1 MKHREAKLP
10 FPMLHYT
17 SAVTR
22 YIVHRLLIAIPVVL
36 GVSLFT
42 FGLVRWIPGDPILV
56 MLGPDALGADVEG
69 IRRLY
74 GLDRPWPV
82 QYVEWLSGV
91 LRGDLGQSIRT
102 RMPVGQSILQRLPV
116 TIELTVLSLLLG
128 LILGIPPAILAATRR
143 GKATDAVV
151 GVVSLLGISV
161 PGFWLAILL
170 MLLFSLHLRLLPSIG
185 YVPLHESV
193 AGNLRHLILPALGLA
208 LPLGATIMRFMRS
221 SLLEVFGQDYIRT
234 ARAKGL
240 TQMKTVM
247 KHAVR
252 NALIPVITVIG
263 IQVGRLL
270 GGAVIIE
277 QIFALPGLGR
287 LVFDGISTRDYPIV
301 QGTVLTFTVIFILI
315 NLLVDVLYS
324 MIDPRI
330 RLSAR

>member
-1 MKHREAKLP
+1 
-10 FPMLHYT
+10 
-17 SAVTR
+17 
-22 YIVHRLLIAIPVVL
+22 
-36 GVSLFT
+36 
-42 FGLVRWIPGDPILV
+42 
-56 MLGPDALGADVEG
+56 
-69 IRRLY
+69 
-74 GLDRPWPV
+74 
-82 QYVEWLSGV
+82 
-91 LRGDLGQSIRT
+91 
-102 RMPVGQSILQRLPV
+102 
-116 TIELTVLSLLLG
+116 
-128 LILGIPPAILAATRR
+128 
-143 GKATDAVV
+143 
-151 GVVSLLGISV
+151 
-161 PGFWLAILL
+161 

-193 AGNLRHLILPALGLA
+193 AGNLRHLLLPALGLA

-240 TQMKTVM
+240 TQTKTVM
-247 KHAVR
+247 KHAMR
-252 NALIPVITVIG
+252 NALIPVVTVIG

-324 MIDPRI
+324 VIDPRI

>member
-1 MKHREAKLP
+1 LA
-10 FPMLHYT
+10 
-17 SAVTR
+17 R
-22 YIVHRLLIAIPVVL
+22 YLFHRLLVALPVLL

-56 MLGPDALGADVEG
+56 MLGPDAIGADVEG

-82 QYVEWLSGV
+82 QYVEWLAGV

-116 TIELTVLSLLLG
+116 TIELTALSLLLG
-128 LILGIPPAILAATRR
+128 LLIGVPLAILAATNR
-143 GKATDAVV
+143 GKSVDAAV
-151 GVVSLLGISV
+151 GVISLLGISV

-193 AGNLRHLILPALGLA
+193 AGNLRHLLLPAIGLA

-240 TQMKTVM
+240 TYLRTVL

-301 QGTVLTFTVIFILI
+301 QGTVLAFTVVFILI

-324 MIDPRI
+324 VIDPRV
-330 RLSAR
+330 RLTSR

>member
-1 MKHREAKLP
+1 LA
-10 FPMLHYT
+10 
-17 SAVTR
+17 R
-22 YIVHRLLIAIPVVL
+22 YLFHRLLVALPVLL

-56 MLGPDALGADVEG
+56 MLGPDAIGADVEG

-82 QYVEWLSGV
+82 QYVEWLTGV

-116 TIELTVLSLLLG
+116 TIELTALSLLLG
-128 LILGIPPAILAATRR
+128 LLIGVPLAILAATNR
-143 GKATDAVV
+143 GRSVDAAI
-151 GVVSLLGISV
+151 GVISLLGISV

-193 AGNLRHLILPALGLA
+193 AGNLRHLLLPAIGLA

-240 TQMKTVM
+240 TYLRTVL

-301 QGTVLTFTVIFILI
+301 QGTVLAFTVVFILI

-324 MIDPRI
+324 VIDPRV
-330 RLSAR
+330 RLTSR

>member
-1 MKHREAKLP
+1 MA
-10 FPMLHYT
+10 
-17 SAVTR
+17 R
-22 YIVHRLLIAIPVVL
+22 YIFHRLLVALPVLL

-56 MLGPDALGADVEG
+56 MLGPDAIGADVEG

-82 QYVEWLSGV
+82 QYVEWLTGV

-116 TIELTVLSLLLG
+116 TIELTALSLLLG
-128 LILGIPPAILAATRR
+128 LLIGVPLAILAATHR
-143 GKATDAVV
+143 GKGVDAAV
-151 GVVSLLGISV
+151 GVISLLGISV

-193 AGNLRHLILPALGLA
+193 AGNLRHLLLPAIGLA

-240 TQMKTVM
+240 TYFRTVL

-301 QGTVLTFTVIFILI
+301 QGTVLAFTVVFILI

-324 MIDPRI
+324 VIDPRV
-330 RLSAR
+330 RLTSR